1 VIVASRVGERAQSF
15 TISRRIV
22 VLCNEIA
29 RNYGP
34 LSRQRTTAGMQEVGH
49 QK

>member
-1 VIVASRVGERAQSF
+1 
-15 TISRRIV
+15 V

-29 RNYGP
+29 GNYGP
-34 LSRQRTTAGMQEVGH
+34 LSRQHTTAGMQEVGH